1 MIKRLF
7 RDKKYSSKT
16 IFTNITSDST

>member
-16 IFTNITSDST
+16 IFTNITSDSI